1 MSPMGRPESFLG
13 KIALEGNIRALALQT
28 LISQVGFGMFYVIW
42 QPFIL
47 STGATV
53 ADLGVIQSLINL
65 VTAAG
70 LILWGTLSDRLGRKP
85 VILASNLCRIIAM
98 AALIASG
105 STIFLYAF
113 AFFVG
118 LSCLFNQ
125 ANPAVNALISESAGK
140 DRTATALSTVN
151 TISRITNTL
160 VASAGGYIAVKMG
173 YYPIIY
179 LALAGDIIGITLIA
193 LFIKETHRGDAPR
206 TRPADGVIARIRGH
220 LMPERRFLR
229 LYAIMMVIGF
239 AYSIGYSVFYGMLVD
254 NFGYTAL
261 QLGLLST
268 TFNLVAGATAI
279 PLGRL
284 SDRFGRKP
292 MLKAGWVMGMI
303 SIAGF
308 ILSRRFEFFLLF
320 YAISA
325 LDMNFYLSAWMPL
338 VSERAPPESLSTMLG
353 KLDSYSRL
361 AGIPAPWLGGQLY
374 TRYGFR
380 APLIVH
386 LVGII
391 AYGVLVFTLREE

>member
-1 MSPMGRPESFLG
+1 MSPKDRSESLLD
-13 KIALEGNIRALALQT
+13 KIAPEGNIRALALQT
-28 LISQVGFGMFYVIW
+28 LISQIGFGMFYVIW
-42 QPFIL
+42 QPLIL

-65 VTAAG
+65 ITAAG
-70 LILWGTLSDRLGRKP
+70 LILWGVLSDRLGRKP
-85 VILASNLCRIIAM
+85 VILASNLCRVIALV
-98 AALIASG
+98 ALIASG
-105 STIFLYAF
+105 SSVFLYVF

-125 ANPAVNALISESAGK
+125 GNPAVNALISESAGRS
-140 DRTATALSTVN
+140 RTATAFSTVN

-160 VASAGGYIAVKMG
+160 VASAGGYIAIKMG

-179 LALAGDIIGITLIA
+179 LALAGDIVGITLIA
-193 LFIKETHRGDAPR
+193 LFIKETRRGDAPR
-206 TRPADGVIARIRGH
+206 TRPADGVIARIKGH
-220 LMPERRFLR
+220 LMPERGFLR
-229 LYAIMMVIGF
+229 LYGIMIVIGF

-254 NFGYTAL
+254 NFGFTAL

-268 TFNLVAGATAI
+268 TFNLVAGVTAI

-292 MLKAGWVMGMI
+292 MLKAGWLMGMI
-303 SIAGF
+303 SITGF

-325 LDMNFYLSAWMPL
+325 LDMTFYISAWTPL
-338 VSERAPPESLSTMLG
+338 ISERAPPESLSTMLG

-374 TRYGFR
+374 TLYGFR
-380 APLIVH
+380 APL
-386 LVGII
+386 LVQLMGVV
-391 AYGVLVFTLREE
+391 AYGALVITLREE